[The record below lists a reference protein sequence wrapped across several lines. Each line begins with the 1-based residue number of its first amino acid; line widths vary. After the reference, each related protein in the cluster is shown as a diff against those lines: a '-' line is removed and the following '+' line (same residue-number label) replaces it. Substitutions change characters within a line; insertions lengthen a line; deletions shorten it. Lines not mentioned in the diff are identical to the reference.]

1 MEKVEVCW
9 VLTTKCN
16 ENCKYCYRFLDIPDV
31 EYKQNEKVLRK
42 LIEDGVKEITWTGGE
57 ALLYKGF
64 IDLLKIAKENGV
76 KSKLITNGTLVANN
90 NDIREICN
98 YLDKLTLSIDSVDN
112 EVNIEL
118 GRGKEHYSNIKTVL
132 EYLKNKK
139 LKVAINT
146 VVSKVNIEYLE
157 ELGKFISNYNI
168 SSWRIFKFTPLR
180 ETAKVN
186 KDKFEITT
194 EEFNSKKKLLNSFT
208 SIPKIEYRQGDDFE
222 NKYVNIIYAGDVSR
236 TENGIDIIIGNVL
249 KENFQNILK
258 NYEKSSIFVNAL
270 KKLKKDGVMDK
281 IRTFVTHNN
290 EQTRNG
296 IIDTMKKL
304 DFVDV
309 IGSATNG
316 ISTYNRIIELKPD
329 MVFAEYSM
337 SDMNAIDLIKKSKEK
352 LEEKAPMFNI
362 IGNDV
367 PMSEIEKSYDII
379 GNNINAL
386 VDDNDEQRIVNI
398 LKEYKEYKEFKN

>member
-1 MEKVEVCW
+1 
-9 VLTTKCN
+9 
-16 ENCKYCYRFLDIPDV
+16 
-31 EYKQNEKVLRK
+31 
-42 LIEDGVKEITWTGGE
+42 
-57 ALLYKGF
+57 
-64 IDLLKIAKENGV
+64 
-76 KSKLITNGTLVANN
+76 
-90 NDIREICN
+90 
-98 YLDKLTLSIDSVDN
+98 
-112 EVNIEL
+112 
-118 GRGKEHYSNIKTVL
+118 
-132 EYLKNKK
+132 
-139 LKVAINT
+139 
-146 VVSKVNIEYLE
+146 
-157 ELGKFISNYNI
+157 
-168 SSWRIFKFTPLR
+168 
-180 ETAKVN
+180 
-186 KDKFEITT
+186 
-194 EEFNSKKKLLNSFT
+194 
-208 SIPKIEYRQGDDFE
+208 
-222 NKYVNIIYAGDVSR
+222 
-236 TENGIDIIIGNVL
+236 
-249 KENFQNILK
+249 
-258 NYEKSSIFVNAL
+258 
-270 KKLKKDGVMDK
+270 MDK